1 MDNQRNI
8 FLAFVL
14 SILLMLGWYTA
25 MDYFYPQPAQQVA
38 AEKVAAERVEA
49 APKAASSTTK
59 HTREGGL
66 TDPTLIAEEEKDL
79 ETALAAP
86 QRVSID
92 APELAGSINLVGARV
107 DDLTLKTHRQTVK
120 KDSGPVRIFS
130 PQGTP
135 AEHFAQFGWVGE
147 GVKLPGPR
155 TLWTA
160 DGARLTQDSPVTL
173 SWDNGEGQRF
183 TIRLTVDDKY
193 MLTAEQTV
201 ANAGTGPVVVEPF
214 ALINRTSQTASQ
226 DTWNVHSGP
235 IAEADGGVQFGPNY
249 DDLDD
254 TNRQS
259 IEGNADWIGFTD
271 IYWLSALIPQDGE
284 KVNAD
289 FRAQGNSLY
298 RADAIYQPVNVAA
311 GRQVS
316 RSTRLFA
323 GAKESDVLDAYEAQ
337 GVINFG
343 KAIDWGWFGIIAR
356 PIWWLLTHLF
366 GLVGNFGLAI
376 ILLTVI
382 IRGLMFP
389 IAQKQFA
396 SMAAMK
402 AIQPKMKAIQERYS
416 DDKQKQQQEIMAL
429 YKKEG
434 VNPLAGCLPIL
445 IQIPIFFALY
455 KTLLLSIEMRHQ
467 PFYLWIKDL
476 SAPDP
481 AKILNLFGLLPFDPP
496 SFLGIG
502 ILAVLLGVTMW
513 LTFRLNPSAMDPVQ
527 QQVFSL
533 MPWFLMFVM
542 APFAAGLL
550 LYWVTSN
557 ILTLAQQTYLYSRH
571 PQLRAANEKQK
582 ADVATVKA
590 RDEKR
595 KG

>member
-1 MDNQRNI
+1 MDNQRNVI
-8 FLAFVL
+8 LAAVL
-14 SILLMLGWYTA
+14 CILLIFGWDAA
-25 MDYFYPQPAQQVA
+25 MRYIYPQPAEPVA
-38 AEKVAAERVEA
+38 AEQADA
-49 APKAASSTTK
+49 APQASTSSAK

-66 TDPTLIAEEEKDL
+66 SDPTLIAEEKRDL
-79 ETALAAP
+79 KSALAAP

-107 DDLTLKTHRQTVK
+107 DDLTLRTHRQTVK

-147 GVKLPGPR
+147 GVKLPDPR

-160 DGARLTQDSPVTL
+160 NGAKLTQDSPVTL

-183 TIRLTVDDKY
+183 LIKLSVDEKY
-193 MLTAEQTV
+193 MLTAEQTI
-201 ANAGTGPVVVEPF
+201 ANTGTGSVVVEPF
-214 ALINRTSQTASQ
+214 ALINRTSKTASQ

-235 IAEADGGVQFGPNY
+235 IADVNGAVDF
-249 DDLDD
+249 DLDYD
-254 TNRQS
+254 TLAEDGTS
-259 IEGNADWIGFTD
+259 PIDGSTEWIGFTD
-271 IYWLSALIPQDGE
+271 IYWLSALIPQEGQRL
-284 KVNAD
+284 NAA
-289 FRAQGNSLY
+289 FRAQGNELY
-298 RADAIYQPVNVAA
+298 RADTIYAPVTVAA
-311 GRQVS
+311 GKQVS
-316 RSTRLFA
+316 RTTRLFA
-323 GAKESDVLDAYEAQ
+323 GAKESNVLRDYEAQ
-337 GVINFG
+337 GIVNFG
-343 KAIDWGWFGIIAR
+343 KSIDWGWFEIIAW
-356 PIWWLLTHLF
+356 PIWWLLTKLF

-467 PFYLWIKDL
+467 PFYLWIRDL

-513 LTFRLNPSAMDPVQ
+513 LTFRLNPTAMDPVQ
-527 QQVFSL
+527 QQIFSI
-533 MPWFLMFVM
+533 MPWMLMFVM

-557 ILTLAQQTYLYSRH
+557 ILTLAQQTYLYSQH
-571 PQLRAANEKQK
+571 PQLKAASEKQK
-582 ADVATVKA
+582 TDIAAVKA

>member
-1 MDNQRNI
+1 MDNQRNVI
-8 FLAFVL
+8 LAAVL
-14 SILLMLGWYTA
+14 CILLIFGWDAA
-25 MDYFYPQPAQQVA
+25 MRYFFPQPDVPAPTEQVD
-38 AEKVAAERVEA
+38 A
-49 APKAASSTTK
+49 APAVSNGTTV
-59 HTREGGL
+59 HTRDGGL
-66 TDPTLIAEEEKDL
+66 TDPALIAEEKKDL
-79 ETALAAP
+79 KSALATP
-86 QRVSID
+86 QRVAID
-92 APELAGSINLVGARV
+92 AAEVAGSINLVGARV
-107 DDLTLKTHRQTVK
+107 DDLTLKTHRQTVE

-147 GVKLPGPR
+147 GVKLPDPR
-155 TLWTA
+155 SLWVA
-160 DGARLTQDSPVTL
+160 DGSKLTQDTPVTL

-183 TIRLTVDDKY
+183 SIKLSVDDKY

-201 ANAGTGPVVVEPF
+201 ANTGTGPVVVEPF
-214 ALINRTSQTASQ
+214 ALINRTSKTASQ

-235 IAEADGGVQFGPNY
+235 IADVNGAVDF
-249 DDLDD
+249 DLDYD
-254 TNRQS
+254 TLTEERIS
-259 IEGNADWIGFTD
+259 TIDGSTEWIGFTD
-271 IYWLSALIPQDGE
+271 IYWLSALIPQEGQ
-284 KVNAD
+284 KLSAA
-289 FRAQGNSLY
+289 FRSQGNELF
-298 RADAIYQPVNVAA
+298 RADAIYQPVTVAA
-311 GRQVS
+311 GMQVS

-323 GAKESDVLDAYEAQ
+323 GAKESGVLTTYENQ
-337 GVINFG
+337 GIVNFG
-343 KAIDWGWFGIIAR
+343 KSIDWGWFEIIAW

-366 GLVGNFGLAI
+366 GLVGNFGVAI

-513 LTFRLNPSAMDPVQ
+513 LTFRLNPTAMDPIQ
-527 QQVFSL
+527 QQVFSI
-533 MPWFLMFVM
+533 MPWMLMFVM

-557 ILTLAQQTYLYSRH
+557 ILTLAQQSYLYSQH
-571 PQLRAANEKQK
+571 PQLKAASEKQK
-582 ADVATVKA
+582 SDAAVVKA